1 MFATDAALVFEE
13 LERLGLLT
21 TVQVE
26 RLVAT
31 GTNARGR
38 RTESVASVG
47 SPIAVFVGNASES
60 LLAAPYGD
68 RTATGLVVMCQP
80 EADIQAEDRL
90 LILSGRRKNCRYR
103 VLDIPMGEGPVAPVT
118 ASVELMPRDAA

>member
-1 MFATDAALVFEE
+1 MFATDTALIFEE

-38 RTESVASVG
+38 RTESVVSVG
-47 SPIAVFVGNASES
+47 RPIAVYVGNASES

-68 RTATGLVVMCQP
+68 RTATGLVVICQP
-80 EADIQAEDRL
+80 EADLQAEDRL
-90 LILSGRRKNCRYR
+90 LVLSGRRKDCRYR
-103 VLDIPMGEGPVAPVT
+103 VLELPLGEGPVAPVT
-118 ASVELMPRDAA
+118 ASVELMPRTA

>member
-38 RTESVASVG
+38 RTESVVSVG
-47 SPIAVFVGNASES
+47 TPIAVYVGNASEV

-68 RTATGLVVMCQP
+68 RTVSGLVALCQP
-80 EADIQAEDRL
+80 ETDIQTEDRL
-90 LILSGRRKNCRYR
+90 LVLTGRRKDHRYR
-103 VLDIPMGEGPVAPVT
+103 VLEIPMGEGPVAPVT
-118 ASVELMPRDAA
+118 ASLELMPRDA